1 VRGATVRV
9 EGSGV
14 VNLDDEL
21 LSVRAAELYYDE
33 DKTQD
38 EIGAILG
45 LTRWKVGRLLASAKQ
60 RGFIRIEIVHPRA
73 RRLGLERALVERF
86 GLADAVVVPV
96 GDAGAESE
104 VLERVASAAADH
116 LTALRPVP
124 RTLAISWGRT
134 LLAVANALGDGWAAG
149 VNVVQMNGGVSV
161 NRRSGTAA
169 ATALEIARKS
179 GGGATLL
186 PSPAIL
192 ERLETKLSIESDRTV
207 AGILELAAEADLYSA
222 GAASASSAHIE
233 SGYLDVDDMDE
244 LIRRGAVG
252 DVVGR
257 YIDADGMIVDPALDA
272 RTVGLPLDRLRS
284 ARRAIAVVAG
294 AAKVPV
300 ARAVVTSGLCTALVT
315 DEATANALL
324 DLPEVPLPHTARTRT
339 AI

>member
-1 VRGATVRV
+1 VII
-9 EGSGV
+9 
-14 VNLDDEL
+14 DDEL

-45 LTRWKVGRLLASAKQ
+45 LTRWKVGRLLASAKK

-86 GLADAVVVPV
+86 GLSDAVVVPV
-96 GDAGAESE
+96 VDTVDDAE
-104 VLERVASAAADH
+104 VLDRVAAAAADL
-116 LTALRPVP
+116 LTTLRPVP

-134 LLAVANALGDGWAAG
+134 LLAVANALADGWAAG
-149 VNVVQMNGGVSV
+149 VTVVQMNGGVSV

-169 ATALEIARKS
+169 ATAIEIARKS

-192 ERLETKLSIESDRTV
+192 ERVETKLSIESDRTV
-207 AGILELAAEADLYSA
+207 AGILDLAADADTYLYSA

-233 SGYLDVDDMDE
+233 SGYLDAEDMAE
-244 LIRRGAVG
+244 LVRRGAVG

-284 ARRAIAVVAG
+284 ARRAIAVVSG
-294 AAKVPV
+294 REKVPV
-300 ARAVVTSGLCTALVT
+300 ARAVVTSGLCTVLVT

-324 DLPEVPLPHTARTRT
+324 DLPSAIHPDIPLLPTALRRT
-339 AI
+339 AT